1 MQSFERGPKLASA
14 QKSLY
19 WETSRPEKIKSVT
32 GRAAQ
37 SRNYASRQ
45 IKSQNNSKWKAVNS
59 HVISMTGNSQ
69 NAQQANQ
76 QASENLG

>member
-32 GRAAQ
+32 GRAA
-37 SRNYASRQ
+37 
-45 IKSQNNSKWKAVNS
+45 
-59 HVISMTGNSQ
+59 
-69 NAQQANQ
+69 
-76 QASENLG
+76 